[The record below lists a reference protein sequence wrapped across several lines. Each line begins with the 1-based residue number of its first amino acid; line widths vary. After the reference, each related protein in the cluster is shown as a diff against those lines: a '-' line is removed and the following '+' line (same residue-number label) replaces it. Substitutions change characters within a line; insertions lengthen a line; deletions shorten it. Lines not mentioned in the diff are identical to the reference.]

1 MAQTNPYLGVSF
13 NNLRKALYMVF
24 FGVDEVE
31 ENGVKKSLA
40 CDFSSPKYK
49 YIIPMQGNFE
59 NPLEK
64 ENPLSELK
72 PKDTFCMFWIER
84 DESLTMD
91 DYTKDNDGNPV
102 NRQKCVASI
111 LLRFVGNESEAW
123 AKSFRHMI
131 KRQGMGEIWAGVCN
145 AEKLAY
151 TAPIIP
157 RRINYFGKNSQ
168 IAFDLRFKLY
178 YDESISTGWQ
188 PLTGID
194 FGFVGSIT
202 VED

>member
-24 FGVDEVE
+24 FGIDEVE
-31 ENGVKKSLA
+31 ENGVKRSLA

-49 YIIPMQGNFE
+49 YIIPM
-59 NPLEK
+59 
-64 ENPLSELK
+64 
-72 PKDTFCMFWIER
+72 FWIER
-84 DESLTMD
+84 DESITMD
-91 DYTKDNDGNPV
+91 DYTRDNDGNPV

-131 KRQGMGEIWAGVCN
+131 KRQGMGEIWSGVCN

>member
-1 MAQTNPYLGVSF
+1 MEKADIYLGVSF

-31 ENGVKKSLA
+31 ENGVKRSLA
-40 CDFSSPKYK
+40 NDFSSPKYR
-49 YIIPMQGNFE
+49 YIIPMQGNFD
-59 NPLEK
+59 NPLEGL
-64 ENPLSELK
+64 NA
-72 PKDTFCMFWIER
+72 KDTFCMFWIEK

-91 DYTKDNDGNPV
+91 DYTKDNVGNPV
-102 NRQKCVASI
+102 NRNKCVASI

-131 KRQGMGEIWAGVCN
+131 KRQGLGEIWAGVCN

-157 RRINYFGKNSQ
+157 HRINYFGKNSQ

>member
-1 MAQTNPYLGVSF
+1 MEKADIYLGVSF

-31 ENGVKKSLA
+31 ENGVKRSLA
-40 CDFSSPKYK
+40 NDFSSPKYR
-49 YIIPMQGNFE
+49 YIIPMQGNFD
-59 NPLEK
+59 NPLEGL
-64 ENPLSELK
+64 NA
-72 PKDTFCMFWIER
+72 KDTFCMFWIEK

-91 DYTKDNDGNPV
+91 DYTKDNVGNPV
-102 NRQKCVASI
+102 NRNKCVASI

-131 KRQGMGEIWAGVCN
+131 KRQGLGEIWAGVCN

-157 RRINYFGKNSQ
+157 HRINYFGKNSQ

-194 FGFVGSIT
+194 FGFVSSIT

>member
-1 MAQTNPYLGVSF
+1 
-13 NNLRKALYMVF
+13 
-24 FGVDEVE
+24 
-31 ENGVKKSLA
+31 
-40 CDFSSPKYK
+40 
-49 YIIPMQGNFE
+49 MQGNFD
-59 NPLEK
+59 NPLEG
-64 ENPLSELK
+64 LDA
-72 PKDTFCMFWIER
+72 KDTFCMFWIER